1 MAPKNDPNFD
11 PPKINLKCSVR
22 WNYVAVMNV
31 ACTLMSHCS
40 KLLMLMSCA
49 KMSRGHLLTS
59 TVHNFFNF
67 EGRIFLRPVLNFPL

>member
-31 ACTLMSHCS
+31 ASLNSLITLPILQLS
-40 KLLMLMSCA
+40 
-49 KMSRGHLLTS
+49 
-59 TVHNFFNF
+59 
-67 EGRIFLRPVLNFPL
+67 EI